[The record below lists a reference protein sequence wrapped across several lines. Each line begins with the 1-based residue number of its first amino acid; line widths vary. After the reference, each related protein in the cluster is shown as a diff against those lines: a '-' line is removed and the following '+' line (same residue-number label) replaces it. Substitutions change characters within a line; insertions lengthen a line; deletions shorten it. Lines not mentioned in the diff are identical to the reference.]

1 MILNWGGILSDT
13 NTEDYVYGKLKNAI
27 LKRYIRPDT
36 RLVES
41 KIAEQLGVS
50 RTPVR
55 GAIKRLAHDGFVKLS
70 NNKGASIVKPT
81 TKEIYDTFAVRAQ
94 LEKMAAARAI
104 ENLTAEDVVKLEQ
117 YLSGEIDTFAKR
129 DIGIYYNLNFDFHI
143 YLAEI
148 SNNLILKEYLSSI
161 INRSH
166 IYLILY
172 ENFYQL
178 EYNPSYDEHKEII
191 EAIKNKSI
199 RQCEKAIDQH
209 FKTTLEGL
217 KLEEIEKAAADD
229 FLIL

>member
-1 MILNWGGILSDT
+1 MDNMS
-13 NTEDYVYGKLKNAI
+13 TEDYVYSKLKNAI
-27 LKRYIRPDT
+27 FKRNIRPDT

-55 GAIKRLAHDGFVKLS
+55 GAIKKLAHDGFVKLS

-81 TKEIYDTFAVRAQ
+81 VQEINDTFAVRVH
-94 LEKMAAARAI
+94 LEKLA
-104 ENLTAEDVVKLEQ
+104 TAEAIKNITDQDISKLEGL
-117 YLSGEIDTFAKR
+117 LSKEITTFKKR

-143 YLAEI
+143 LIAEL
-148 SNNLILKEYLSSI
+148 SKNQVLKEYLANI

-178 EYNPSYDEHKEII
+178 EQNPSYDEHKEII
-191 EAIKNKSI
+191 DALINRNAKS
-199 RQCEKAIDQH
+199 CETALENH
-209 FKTTLEGL
+209 FKTTLAGL
-217 KLEEIEKAAADD
+217 KLEELAKEPPDD
-229 FLIL
+229 LLLL

>member
-1 MILNWGGILSDT
+1 MLIWGGILSST
-13 NTEDYVYGKLKNAI
+13 NTEDYVYEKLKNAI
-27 LKRYIRPDT
+27 FKRYIRPDT
-36 RLVES
+36 RLVEL
-41 KIAEQLGVS
+41 KIAKQLGVS

-81 TKEIYDTFAVRAQ
+81 TKEVYDTFAVRAQ
-94 LEKMAAARAI
+94 LEKMAAAKSI
-104 ENLTAEDVVKLEQ
+104 ENLTAEDVDKLEL
-117 YLSGEIDTFAKR
+117 YLSGENDIFEKR
-129 DIGIYYNLNFDFHI
+129 DIGIYYNLNYDFHI
-143 YLAEI
+143 CLADI

-191 EAIKNKSI
+191 EAIKNKNI
-199 RQCEKAIDQH
+199 RQCEKAIDKH

-217 KLEEIEKAAADD
+217 KLEEVEKASADEL
-229 FLIL
+229 LIL